1 MKIINNYNVF
11 QFDFRNNH
19 QVVIT
24 RLHSNFEKICLLD
37 RKYYNIPMSL
47 YISQGSRIHF
57 KKGLPDYRI
66 PITAIG
72 FGREDPKT
80 YRKRQF

>member
-24 RLHSNFEKICLLD
+24 RLHSNLDEICLLD
-37 RKYYNIPMSL
+37 RKYNNISMSL

-57 KKGLPDYRI
+57 KKGLTDYRI

-72 FGREDPKT
+72 FGRVDPKT
-80 YRKRQF
+80 YRKRQL

>member
-11 QFDFRNNH
+11 QFDFRNNR
-19 QVVIT
+19 QVLIT
-24 RLHSNFEKICLLD
+24 RLHSNLEVICLLV
-37 RKYYNIPMSL
+37 RKYSNILMSL
-47 YISQGSRIHF
+47 YTSQGSRIHF
-57 KKGLPDYRI
+57 KKELPDYRI

-72 FGREDPKT
+72 FRTVDPKT